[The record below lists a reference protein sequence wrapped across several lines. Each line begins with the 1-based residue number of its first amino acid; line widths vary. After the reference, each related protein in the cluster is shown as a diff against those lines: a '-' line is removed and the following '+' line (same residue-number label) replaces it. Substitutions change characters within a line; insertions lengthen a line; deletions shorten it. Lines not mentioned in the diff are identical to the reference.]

1 MKSRDHRKGH
11 FGFGRQVM
19 TCCEADITFLGFPA
33 IASAA
38 NTPVP
43 GSWVELTAQVALTPT
58 KKGPAVPELMVIT
71 CDKVEKPAD
80 TLATFY

>member
-1 MKSRDHRKGH
+1 
-11 FGFGRQVM
+11 M

-33 IASAA
+33 VASPA

-43 GSWVELTAQVALTPT
+43 GSWVELTAQVAVTPS
-58 KKGPAVPELMVIT
+58 KKGEPVPELMVIT
-71 CDKVEKPAD
+71 CDKAEKPEN